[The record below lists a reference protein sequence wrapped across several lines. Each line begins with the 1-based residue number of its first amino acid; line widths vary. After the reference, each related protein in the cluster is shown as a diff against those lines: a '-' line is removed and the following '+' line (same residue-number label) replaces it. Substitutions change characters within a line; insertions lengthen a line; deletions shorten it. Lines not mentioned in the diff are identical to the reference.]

1 MRLRKGLQRL
11 SVRARLLL
19 RRWRRGAG
27 HTSPS
32 GTPSQIQ
39 VAPYD
44 PRVLR
49 IRLQRERLPDYAWEE
64 LIGRIASIAKI
75 GIQVR
80 VTQGQEG
87 TAPEALWIEEWSG
100 GGRPVWRV
108 GYFEETR
115 KCVVGR
121 PLTDEPLTQILKH
134 MQLIEIVTLLYLT
147 IGSIHI
153 DMVLQVRH
161 RQRYR

>member
-19 RRWRRGAG
+19 RRWRRGVG

-32 GTPSQIQ
+32 ETPSQIQ

-49 IRLQRERLPDYAWEE
+49 IRLQRERLPDYARKE
-64 LIGRIASIAKI
+64 LFGRVASIAKI
-75 GIQVR
+75 GIKVR
-80 VTQGQEG
+80 ATQGQEG
-87 TAPEALWIEEWSG
+87 TVPEALWIEEWSG
-100 GGRPVWRV
+100 GGRPVRRV

-121 PLTDEPLTQILKH
+121 PLTDEPSH
-134 MQLIEIVTLLYLT
+134 SDPEAHAADRDSDSPVSDDWEY
-147 IGSIHI
+147 S
-153 DMVLQVRH
+153 
-161 RQRYR
+161 Y

>member
-19 RRWRRGAG
+19 RRWRRGVEDTFLPKTRAR
-27 HTSPS
+27 
-32 GTPSQIQ
+32 IL
-39 VAPYD
+39 VEPYD
-44 PRVLR
+44 PRS
-49 IRLQRERLPDYAWEE
+49 LQIEFRREMLPDYAWGE
-64 LIGRIASIAKI
+64 LINHIASIAKI

-100 GGRPVWRV
+100 GGRPVRRV

-121 PLTDEPLTQILKH
+121 PLTDEPSH
-134 MQLIEIVTLLYLT
+134 SDPEAHAADRDSDSPVSDDWEY
-147 IGSIHI
+147 S
-153 DMVLQVRH
+153 
-161 RQRYR
+161 Y